1 MFTRGYNSSAALR
14 CVRGTDPPWVHRH
27 ISVSQWTSKSPSLA
41 ASPPSWAPVA
51 EKTMVYG
58 RYNERWWE
66 NKPTNITG
74 EHHPVYCLFMGISWK
89 HHGNMM
95 RLNIVQNRSLMGFIW
110 RCPFCHGGIPKSS
123 SHHGWPWLSLVEAT
137 MVTWGSTMT

>member
-1 MFTRGYNSSAALR
+1 MGAQTYFGEPMDFQKSQPRSFSSELSPR
-14 CVRGTDPPWVHRH
+14 SSD
-27 ISVSQWTSKSPSLA
+27 SVELPEIL
-41 ASPPSWAPVA
+41 VA

-74 EHHPVYCLFMGISWK
+74 EHHPVYCLYMGISWK
-89 HHGNMM
+89 YHGNMM

-123 SHHGWPWLSLVEAT
+123 SHHG
-137 MVTWGSTMT
+137 